1 MAKLIDDHHIRVAF
15 SIYENRGVYALL
27 LGSGVS
33 RAAEVP
39 TGWEI
44 TLNLIRRL
52 ALLQGVKDQ
61 VDWDSWYQETTGKFP
76 NYSEIVNE
84 LGLSPE
90 ERRSILHSYIE
101 PTTED
106 RDKGRKVP
114 TKAHH
119 AIADM
124 VRAGYLRVIITTNFD
139 RLIESALYERGLEP
153 TVVASVDALKGAEAL
168 THTQCYVLKLHGD
181 YKDARILNTDSELS
195 DYPPEYN
202 AVLDR
207 IFDDHGLIVCGWS
220 AEWDQALRAAITR
233 SPARRYSVFWATHG
247 TPHSNAAELIAHRG
261 GNLVPITDAD
271 SFFETIRNHVETLTQ
286 THKQNPRSV
295 DLLVSST
302 KRYLSKPEFKIQ
314 LNDLLTSEAQSLLDK
329 LESSSLPADGS
340 VSTQEFPR
348 HIAVYEAATEP
359 LARMVGLLGCWGG
372 EPELTYVIEILRS
385 VQRHADLVRKGMI
398 IWPNLRTYPAV
409 LVFTAYGLG
418 LVHSQRWA
426 MLHNL
431 FTAPIPRIA
440 ATKPQRMVDELFLGA
455 WDGGNNNCWKECK
468 GFNNSKTPLS
478 DHLCDIF
485 SDWGNSFLGIVS
497 DSEELYQTWEILA
510 SLAYS
515 EHHTL
520 ASSQAAISSPTQPN
534 LESVPVGRSGPDFQ
548 TRHRIIER
556 IENSN
561 LKQALLEAGFGNGQP
576 EFLSASVTNYQQFAK
591 FLHW

>member
-44 TLNLIRRL
+44 TLDLIRRL

-61 VDWDSWYQETTGKFP
+61 ADWGSWYQETTGKFP
-76 NYSEIVNE
+76 SYSEVVNE

-101 PTTED
+101 PTAED
-106 RDKGRKVP
+106 REEGRKVP

-139 RLIESALYERGLEP
+139 RLIESALYERGMEP

-181 YKDARILNTDSELS
+181 YKDARIRNTDSELS

-233 SPARRYSVFWATHG
+233 SPARRYSVFWAARG
-247 TPHSNAAELIAHRG
+247 TPHSSGKELIAHQG

-314 LNDLLTSEAQSLLDK
+314 LNDLLTSEVQSLLDK
-329 LESSSLPADGS
+329 LEPSSLPANDSWG
-340 VSTQEFPR
+340 TAEFQR
-348 HIAVYEAATEP
+348 RIAIYEAATEP
-359 LARMVGLLGCWGG
+359 LARMVGLLGRWGG
-372 EPELTYVIEILRS
+372 ETELTHVIEILRS
-385 VQRHADLVRKGMI
+385 VQRHADLERSGKTV
-398 IWPNLRTYPAV
+398 WLNLRTYPAV
-409 LVFTAYGLG
+409 LVFAAYGLG
-418 LVHSQRWA
+418 LVYSQRWA
-426 MLHNL
+426 ILHNL
-431 FTAPIPRIA
+431 FTAPTPRMD
-440 ATKPQRMVDELFLGA
+440 ATKPQRVVDELFLGA
-455 WDGGNNNCWKECK
+455 WNGGSNDYWKERK
-468 GFNNSKTPLS
+468 DFNNRKTPLS

-515 EHHTL
+515 ERHTL
-520 ASSQAAISSPTQPN
+520 VSIQVAISSPTRPD
-534 LESVPVGRSGPDFQ
+534 LGWVPVGRSGPDFQ
-548 TRHRIIER
+548 TRRRIIER

-576 EFLSASVTNYQQFAK
+576 EFLSASVTNYQRIAT
-591 FLHW
+591 FLLW